1 MALNSDLQSVFKTQ
15 FDNVAALAAKLA
27 GNASKIANEV
37 QDMTSASIQAQAA
50 FLNKLASAKNAS
62 DLIQIQTD
70 HAQASYEATIA
81 RSQKIPRPVRRSV
94 PRHGQVHHRR
104 REQTQSPGE
113 NALGRQKAS
122 SSRIKRIF
130 LAARGIG
137 ASQSFDLRRCR
148 EPFGMNFR
156 RIGEFSP
163 SEQRLA
169 PWRIIFSN
177 C

>member
-37 QDMTSASIQAQAA
+37 QDMTAASIQAQAA

-81 RSQKIPRPVRRSV
+81 RSQKFRDLFVDLSRDTVKSITGGV
-94 PRHGQVHHRR
+94 
-104 REQTQSPGE
+104 EQT
-113 NALGRQKAS
+113 KAPAKTFS
-122 SSRIKRIF
+122 VAKK
-130 LAARGIG
+130 LQAA
-137 ASQSFDLRRCR
+137 
-148 EPFGMNFR
+148 E
-156 RIGEFSP
+156 
-163 SEQRLA
+163 
-169 PWRIIFSN
+169 
-177 C
+177 

>member
-37 QDMTSASIQAQAA
+37 QDMTSASIQAQTA

-81 RSQKIPRPVRRSV
+81 RSQKIRDLFVDLSRDTVKSIT
-94 PRHGQVHHRR
+94 GGI
-104 REQTQSPGE
+104 EQTQSPVKTPSV
-113 NALGRQKAS
+113 AKKLQ
-122 SSRIKRIF
+122 
-130 LAARGIG
+130 AA
-137 ASQSFDLRRCR
+137 
-148 EPFGMNFR
+148 E
-156 RIGEFSP
+156 
-163 SEQRLA
+163 
-169 PWRIIFSN
+169 
-177 C
+177 

>member
-15 FDNVAALAAKLA
+15 FDNVAALAGKLA

-81 RSQKIPRPVRRSV
+81 RSQKIRDLFVDLSRDTVKSITGGV
-94 PRHGQVHHRR
+94 
-104 REQTQSPGE
+104 EQTQAPAKTFSV
-113 NALGRQKAS
+113 AKKLQ
-122 SSRIKRIF
+122 
-130 LAARGIG
+130 AA
-137 ASQSFDLRRCR
+137 
-148 EPFGMNFR
+148 E
-156 RIGEFSP
+156 
-163 SEQRLA
+163 
-169 PWRIIFSN
+169 
-177 C
+177 